1 MGRYLAKRLLQLL
14 PILLIIL
21 VLNFILI
28 HLAPGDPV
36 QVIAGEMGGASADVI
51 AALNMPAARTALE
64 KLGAVIVGSTPEELG
79 AVMRATHDKWGPI
92 IREAG
97 IKGGD

>member
-1 MGRYLAKRLLQLL
+1 MLFRSFSPLL
-14 PILLIIL
+14 PAKTPPEI
-21 VLNFILI
+21 VRKLN
-28 HLAPGDPV
+28 
-36 QVIAGEMGGASADVI
+36 ADVI
-51 AALNMPAARTALE
+51 AALRTPAARTALE

-97 IKGGD
+97 IKAE